1 MIANIVSTSI
11 TTTIYNT
18 TQLNYYLIILFIDQS
33 ILNYASNK
41 INVAKRN
48 KREEKFS
55 IIVTY
60 LSLNSLMIKLEID
73 I

>member
-1 MIANIVSTSI
+1 MTANIVSTSI

-48 KREEKFS
+48 EREDKFS
-55 IIVTY
+55 TIVTY

>member
-1 MIANIVSTSI
+1 MTANIVSTNI

-73 I
+73 T

>member
-1 MIANIVSTSI
+1 MTANIVSTSI
-11 TTTIYNT
+11 TATIYST

-48 KREEKFS
+48 EREEKFS

>member
-1 MIANIVSTSI
+1 MTANIVSTNI

-48 KREEKFS
+48 EREDKFS

-73 I
+73 T

>member
-1 MIANIVSTSI
+1 MTANIVSTSI
-11 TTTIYNT
+11 TATIYST

-48 KREEKFS
+48 EREDKFS

-73 I
+73 T

>member
-1 MIANIVSTSI
+1 MTANIVSTSI
-11 TTTIYNT
+11 TATIYST

-48 KREEKFS
+48 EREDKFS

>member
-48 KREEKFS
+48 EREDKFS
-55 IIVTY
+55 TIVTY

-73 I
+73 T

>member
-48 KREEKFS
+48 EREDKFS

>member
-1 MIANIVSTSI
+1 MTANIVSTSI

-18 TQLNYYLIILFIDQS
+18 TLLNYYLIILFIDQS

-48 KREEKFS
+48 EREEKFS

>member
-1 MIANIVSTSI
+1 MTANIVSTNI

-48 KREEKFS
+48 EREDKFS

>member
-73 I
+73 T

>member
-1 MIANIVSTSI
+1 MTANIVSTSI
-11 TTTIYNT
+11 TATIYST

-33 ILNYASNK
+33 ILNYASKK

-48 KREEKFS
+48 EREEKFS

-73 I
+73 M

>member
-1 MIANIVSTSI
+1 MTANIVSTSI

>member
-1 MIANIVSTSI
+1 MTANIVSTSI

-73 I
+73 T